1 MQPAAGT
8 DTPPQRRGFTI
19 GRVLAIVVVVAIVIF
34 WFLVLSGWF
43 NKRNPDYLKDRS
55 FVSRTADRCAAARRA
70 INHLPPA
77 STSRSASDRA
87 DAIDTATDRL
97 ATMVDA
103 IAADVPNNPSDAAIV
118 KSWVADWRVYL
129 GNRRDY
135 TTRLRK
141 KPRAQFLVDEKPKAG
156 DPYDAVI
163 KNFADAND
171 MPDCAPTLDVG

>member
-1 MQPAAGT
+1 MQPEA
-8 DTPPQRRGFTI
+8 DTEVPPRRRGFTI
-19 GRVLAIVVVVAIVIF
+19 GRGLAIAVVVAIVIF
-34 WFLVLSGWF
+34 WFLVLAGWF

-55 FVSRTADRCAAARRA
+55 FVSRTADRCAAARRD
-70 INHLPPA
+70 INRLPPA
-77 STSRSASDRA
+77 RDSKTPSDRA
-87 DAIDTATDRL
+87 DAIDRATGRL

-103 IAADVPNNPSDAAIV
+103 IAADVPKNPSDAGIV

-129 GNRRDY
+129 NNRRDY